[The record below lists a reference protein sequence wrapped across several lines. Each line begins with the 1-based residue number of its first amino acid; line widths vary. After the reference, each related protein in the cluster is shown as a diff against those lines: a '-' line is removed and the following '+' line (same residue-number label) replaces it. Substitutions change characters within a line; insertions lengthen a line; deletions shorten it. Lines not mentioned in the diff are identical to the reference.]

1 MKEPTNLS
9 RATRLVAVIALSLS
23 VAGLFTGCVSNKYKM
38 AKSGTALPQLLNVA
52 FAPAPLEATLNSVIT
67 YNGPG
72 SWKRDAF
79 WDEYVVTLHNPGSQP
94 LKVAT
99 ASLVDNVG
107 TVYSASDM
115 PWALEKVSK
124 TLEQKHKDAG
134 MAFVRYTAPG
144 LLIVGTGTAAAA
156 SAGFLSAGAATA
168 GAATIVALPI
178 YYIGV
183 VVINHKNKA
192 AMSGEFNRRRHVLS
206 LRFAPGETRTGSFF
220 FPTVPSPR
228 SLGLG
233 WSTATAS
240 GESVLPLDFL
250 HGLHVK
256 STAAV
261 AAAK

>member
-1 MKEPTNLS
+1 MKKLPNLS
-9 RATRLVAVIALSLS
+9 RATRFVAVIALSLS
-23 VAGLFTGCVSNKYKM
+23 VAGLFTGCVSNKYKK
-38 AKSGTALPQLLNVA
+38 AKSGTPLPQLLNVA

-94 LKVAT
+94 LTVAT
-99 ASLVDNVG
+99 AGLTDFAG
-107 TVYSASDM
+107 LARTAGGE

-124 TLEQKHKDAG
+124 TLEQKYKDAG

-156 SAGFLSAGAATA
+156 SAGFLTAGAGAA
-168 GAATIVALPI
+168 GAAIVVALPI

-183 VVINHKNKA
+183 VVINHRNKA
-192 AMSGEFNRRRHVLS
+192 AMSGEFNRRRHAPS
-206 LRFAPGETRTGSFF
+206 LTLAPGETRTGSFF
-220 FPTVPSPR
+220 FPMVPSPR
-228 SLGLG
+228 SLGLR

-250 HGLHVK
+250 HSLHVN
-256 STAAV
+256 SIAT